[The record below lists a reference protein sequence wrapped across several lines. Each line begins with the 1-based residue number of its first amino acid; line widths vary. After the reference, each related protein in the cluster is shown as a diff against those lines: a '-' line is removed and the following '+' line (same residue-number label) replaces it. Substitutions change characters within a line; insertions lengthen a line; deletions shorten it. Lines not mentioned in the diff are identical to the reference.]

1 MALTIFVKVV
11 GFGEVERHAI
21 NTMFRLSQEH
31 EPTYNLWT
39 PDCGMAPQLAL
50 VDVDSYGWELEL
62 ASPATS
68 PSLKLICVGTQP
80 PAHAWRAFPR
90 PIHWPDIVAAMDS
103 LFLMELTA
111 PQAEAGTG
119 VDIDF
124 DLLGEAPPTLAP
136 PVPAPPGV
144 KLVLLVDAVREH
156 RLYLRARLALAG
168 LVAVEDAQTGA
179 EALEL
184 AGRRHFDLVI
194 TSLDL
199 YDISGWKLVA
209 QLVSLEPAIGAVVL
223 TTSDAS
229 WETHEQAEHAGCR
242 GVLVRP
248 FDPLQVQQLLQ
259 RV

>member
-1 MALTIFVKVV
+1 MALSVFVKVV

-31 EPTYNLWT
+31 EPSYSLWT

-68 PSLKLICVGTQP
+68 PNLKLVCVGAHP
-80 PAHAWRAFPR
+80 PPNAWQSFPR

-103 LFLMELTA
+103 LFLMQMTA
-111 PQAEAGTG
+111 PQPDGD
-119 VDIDF
+119 VDIDI
-124 DLLGEAPPTLAP
+124 DLLANDDIPTQAPSLAP
-136 PVPAPPGV
+136 PPGV
-144 KLVLLVDAVREH
+144 KQALLVDPVREH

-168 LVAVEDAQTGA
+168 LVVAEDAQTGA
-179 EALEL
+179 QALEL
-184 AGRRHFDLVI
+184 ASQRRFDLVI

-199 YDISGWKLVA
+199 YDINGWKLVS

-223 TTSDAS
+223 TTQDAS

>member
-21 NTMFRLSQEH
+21 NTLFRLSQDG

-39 PDCGMAPQLAL
+39 PDAPMAPQLAL
-50 VDVDSYGWELEL
+50 VDVDSYGWELEM

-68 PSLKLICVGTQP
+68 PSLKQICVGAKP
-80 PAHAWRAFPR
+80 PEKAWQAFKR
-90 PIHWPDIVAAMDS
+90 PIQWPDIVAAMDS
-103 LFLMELTA
+103 LFLTQLAA
-111 PQAEAGTG
+111 PPDSA

-124 DLLGEAPPTLAP
+124 DLLADTPASPAG
-136 PVPAPPGV
+136 PAPSAAPGV
-144 KLVLLVDAVREH
+144 KQVLLVDTVREH

-168 LVAVEDAQTGA
+168 LVTVEDAQTGA
-179 EALEL
+179 QALEL
-184 AGRRHFDLVI
+184 ASQRRFDLVI

-199 YDISGWKLVA
+199 DDVDGWKLIS
-209 QLVSLEPAIGAVVL
+209 QLVALEPAIGAVVM
-223 TTSDAS
+223 TTRDAS
-229 WETHEQAEHAGCR
+229 WEVHEQAEQAGCR

-248 FDPLQVQQLLQ
+248 FDPLQVHQLLQ

>member
-21 NTMFRLSQEH
+21 NTLFRLSQDG

-39 PDCGMAPQLAL
+39 PAAPMPPQLAL
-50 VDVDSYGWELEL
+50 VDVDSYGWELEM

-68 PSLKLICVGTQP
+68 PSLKQICVGARP
-80 PAHAWRAFPR
+80 PENAWQAFTR

-103 LFLMELTA
+103 LFLAQLATPEETA
-111 PQAEAGTG
+111 

-124 DLLGEAPPTLAP
+124 DLLADAPAAP
-136 PVPAPPGV
+136 VAPGF
-144 KLVLLVDAVREH
+144 KQALLVDPVREH

-184 AGRRHFDLVI
+184 AGKRHFDLVI

-199 YDISGWKLVA
+199 NDLDGWKLIA
-209 QLVSLEPAIGAVVL
+209 QLVALEPAIGALVM
-223 TTSDAS
+223 TTRDAS
-229 WETHEQAEHAGCR
+229 WEVHEQAEQAGCR

-248 FDPLQVQQLLQ
+248 FDPLQVHQLLQ

>member
-21 NTMFRLSQEH
+21 NTMFRLSQDS

-39 PDCGMAPQLAL
+39 PEAPMAPQLAL

-68 PSLKLICVGTQP
+68 PSLKQICIGARP
-80 PAHAWRAFPR
+80 PENAWQSFSR
-90 PIHWPDIVAAMDS
+90 PINWPEIVAAMDS
-103 LFLMELTA
+103 LFLTEMAA
-111 PQAEAGTG
+111 PVPQDSG

-124 DLLGEAPPTLAP
+124 DLLADAPPAP
-136 PVPAPPGV
+136 PPPPAPPGV
-144 KLVLLVDAVREH
+144 KMALLVDPVREH

-179 EALEL
+179 QALEL
-184 AGRRHFDLVI
+184 ARQRRFDLVI
-194 TSLDL
+194 LSLDL
-199 YDISGWKLVA
+199 YDITGWQLIQQLVA
-209 QLVSLEPAIGAVVL
+209 LEPAIGAVVM
-223 TTSDAS
+223 TTQDAS
-229 WETHEQAEHAGCR
+229 WEVHEQAEHAGCR

-248 FDPLQVQQLLQ
+248 FDPLQVHQLLQ